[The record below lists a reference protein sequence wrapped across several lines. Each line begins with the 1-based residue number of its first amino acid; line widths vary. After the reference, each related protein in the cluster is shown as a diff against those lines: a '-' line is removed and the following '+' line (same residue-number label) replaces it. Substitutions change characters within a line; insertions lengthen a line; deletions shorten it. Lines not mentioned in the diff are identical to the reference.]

1 MLNLQVKKHFPALSV
16 ELDLQIPTNGITM
29 IFGRSG
35 AGKSSL
41 LNMVSGLSKPDQGR
55 ISLVDRVL
63 VDTEKQ
69 INVPIEKR
77 NIGYVFQEAR
87 LFPHYRVKGNLQY
100 GMAKQEQGKFDAIV
114 ELLGLSQLLDRYPLT
129 LSGGEKQRVAIG
141 RALLSNPQILLMDE
155 PLSALDMPRKQELMR
170 YLLRLVKEIEI
181 PILYVTHSLEE
192 LKMLADRVILLE
204 EGKLVEFA
212 DLETMWNNGLLAE
225 WQQNQM
231 TQWIYQGRL
240 IEKSDNCQH
249 GIVQVA
255 NQRFQV
261 TLNQDY
267 PLGETLKIAINQQ
280 DLFLSLVPP
289 IDSSVTHCCQ
299 GTITRIVEMATHIAV
314 TVTISASMMVVVPIE
329 KSIYQKMQ
337 LIVNQQVYLNIL
349 HIHLLVY

>member
-1 MLNLQVKKHFPALSV
+1 MLNLQVKKYFSALLV
-16 ELDLQIPTNGITM
+16 ELDLQIPTQGITM

-55 ISLVDRVL
+55 ITLADRVL

-69 INVPIEKR
+69 INLPVEKR
-77 NIGYVFQEAR
+77 SIGYVFQEAR

-100 GMAKQEQGKFDAIV
+100 GMPKNMENKFEAIV
-114 ELLGLSQLLDRYPLT
+114 ELLGLTQLLDRYPLT

-192 LKMLADRVILLE
+192 LKMLANRVILLE
-204 EGKLVEFA
+204 DGKLVEFA
-212 DLETMWNNGLLAE
+212 DLETIWNNGLLAE
-225 WQQNQM
+225 WQQNQV
-231 TQWIYQGRL
+231 TQWIYQGQL
-240 IEKSDNCQH
+240 IEKSDNCQQ
-249 GIVQVA
+249 GIVQVF

-261 TLNQDY
+261 ALNQDY

-280 DLFLSLVPP
+280 DLFISLVPLTE
-289 IDSSVTHCCQ
+289 SSVVNQCSGQVIGVNENADKIEIKLKIDHHMI
-299 GTITRIVEMATHIAV
+299 IT
-314 TVTISASMMVVVPIE
+314 VPIE
-329 KSIYQKMQ
+329 EITYQKLQ
-337 LIVNQQVYLNIL
+337 LVENKQVYLNIL
-349 HIHLLVY
+349 RVHLLAY